1 MPFPPPVLDDRRFAD
16 LLEELSRRI
25 PVYAPEWTDPSP
37 ADPGMTLLDLM
48 AFLGESVL
56 HRFNQIP
63 DATRLWLLRLL
74 AVPLHP
80 AHPATGLIVC
90 TPRTGAVVLPFP
102 FLVKAGE
109 TRFET
114 NEDVTALPVT
124 AIVAAKIAAE
134 APLDGDD
141 DVLSRADAAL
151 DAVEAPEDAKRLY
164 YTTEVLGAAP
174 LDVPNAVDH
183 ALWLALVAVDEK
195 ARDTLL
201 AKDSVLSGAVLNV
214 GVVLTPDVPSLV
226 SQASGEPAGQITWV
240 VSTPDDSPR
249 YRALD
254 IVADG
259 TRGLRQ
265 DGVVR
270 LRLPDVTELGLVEPP
285 PDGAGTGDFPPPL
298 EGDPPVVCWLRGTP
312 VSGGPDIPALRWA
325 GVNAATIVQAVTT
338 APEFLGTGTGQ
349 PGQTYPFAHRPVQ
362 DAELTVVVEV
372 EEPGGWTPWVR
383 VDSFAASARDDRHWT
398 LDAEAGTATFGDTV
412 RGRAPQQNER
422 IRVLRYR
429 FGGGAE
435 GNVPAGAIDKHE
447 SNEQV
452 DVTNPQPT
460 AGGAPAETLADGL
473 ERIPGEFRRHD
484 RAVTRSDFA
493 ELALATPGRE
503 VGRAECLPLFHP
515 RTRATDAA
523 GVVTVVVWP
532 RHDQA
537 HPDAPRPERGLLRR
551 VCAHLDS
558 RRLITTELYVVPPEY
573 RKVAVSVAVRAKPG
587 YSADAVRRWVELVIR
602 QYLAPLPP
610 FGPEG
615 RGWPLGRRVHSP
627 ELQAAA
633 LQVEGVEYIA
643 SLGVAELAEDGSWV
657 ARTVLLEPWEVVELA
672 AIVVVVGDAAPPFG
686 TLPPGPDLDG
696 TPVPVPVPKKVC

>member
-1 MPFPPPVLDDRRFAD
+1 MPFPPPALDDRRFAD
-16 LLEELSRRI
+16 LLEELQRRI
-25 PVYAPEWTDPSP
+25 PVYTPEWTDRSPS
-37 ADPGMTLLDLM
+37 DPGMTLLDLM

-74 AVPLHP
+74 AVPLQP
-80 AHPATGLIVC
+80 AQPATGLVVC
-90 TPRTGAVVLPFP
+90 TPRTGAVGLPFP

-114 NEDVTALPVT
+114 NEDLTALPVT
-124 AIVAAKIAAE
+124 AIAAAKIVAE
-134 APLDGDD
+134 PPSDD
-141 DVLSRADAAL
+141 DVLSRAEAAL
-151 DAVEAPEDAKRLY
+151 DAVEAPEDAVPLY
-164 YTTEVLGAAP
+164 YKTAVLGAGQ

-183 ALWLALVAVDEK
+183 ALWLALVAPDEK
-195 ARDTLL
+195 TRDALL
-201 AKDSVLSGAVLNV
+201 GKESVLSRAVLNV
-214 GVVLTPDVPSLV
+214 GVALTPNVPPLV
-226 SQASGEPAGQITWV
+226 GTASSEPVGQIAWV

-249 YRALD
+249 YRALG
-254 IVADG
+254 VVSDG

-270 LRLPDVTELGLVEPP
+270 LQLPDVAELGVVEPP
-285 PDGAGTGDFPPPL
+285 PDGAGTGDLPPPL
-298 EGDPPVVCWLRGTP
+298 DGDPFVVCWLRATP
-312 VSGGPDIPALRWA
+312 VTGGPDIPALRWA
-325 GVNAATIVQAVTT
+325 GVNAATIVQAVTA
-338 APEFLGTGTGQ
+338 APEFLGNGTGQ
-349 PGQTYPFAHRPVQ
+349 PGQTYPFAHRPIQ
-362 DAELTVVVEV
+362 DASLPVVVEV
-372 EEPGGWTPWVR
+372 EEPGGWTSWTR
-383 VDSFAASARDDRHWT
+383 VDSFAASGRDDRHWT
-398 LDAEAGTATFGDTV
+398 LDAETGTATFGDTV
-412 RGRAPQQNER
+412 RGRAPQEGER
-422 IRVLRYR
+422 IRVVRYR

-447 SNEQV
+447 SGSAV
-452 DVTNPQPT
+452 DVTNPLPT
-460 AGGAPAETLADGL
+460 AGGAPAETLSEGL

-493 ELALATPGRE
+493 ELAFATPGRE

-532 RHDQA
+532 RHDPL

-551 VCAHLDS
+551 VHAHLDA
-558 RRLITTELYVVPPEY
+558 RRLVTTELYVVPPVY
-573 RKVAVSVAVRAKPG
+573 RVVAVSVAVQAKPG
-587 YSADAVRRWVELVIR
+587 YSADGVRRWVELVLR

-615 RGWPLGRRVHSP
+615 HGWPLGRRVHSP

-643 SLGVAELAEDGSWV
+643 ALGVAELAEDGSWTGG
-657 ARTVLLEPWEVVELA
+657 TVVLEQWEVVELRSV
-672 AIVVVVGDAAPPFG
+672 VVVVGDEAPPFG
-686 TLPPGPDLDG
+686 ALPPGPDLGG
-696 TPVPVPVPKKVC
+696 TPVAVPVPKKVC